1 MLKSMAGD
9 PEQHQDAPTRSR
21 AERLFGDW
29 VRQVSPVTLRA
40 DAMAGLLGAV
50 LVLPQG
56 IAFATLAGLPPEYGL
71 YTAVIPC
78 ILAALF
84 GSSWHVMSGP
94 TNANSLAL
102 FAMLSPLAAAFSSQ
116 YIQLAV
122 AVTVM
127 VGVMQWLI
135 GALRL
140 GVLANFISP
149 ATLFGFTSGAA
160 LLIAVHALPDLLGLA
175 ASPQHSAAAVLVHVV
190 TQLGLVQPAAL
201 VVGAITIATALLLRR
216 LRRGWPAMLIG
227 LVVATA
233 LAWIWS
239 QYLNPASATPAAA
252 LRTIGQIAAPWPRFE
267 VPRISWA
274 QAVDLIGLAFALTIV
289 ALGQAISIAKTVALR
304 SGQRIDANR
313 EFRGQGLSN
322 MVGGFFS
329 CYVSCGSM
337 NRSLPNLQAGARTPL
352 ASVFSALL
360 LVLLVAVSAPLLAL
374 IPRAALAALLVLVA
388 LTLLDLA
395 RWRQLLTLSRS
406 DFGVALATM
415 LATVT
420 IRLEIAIFLGIILS
434 LMSFLYRTSRPAMR
448 TMGFDSRGL
457 DRQFVVIDNTAD
469 AGFET
474 GITSPHKA
482 DDDSER
488 NAELSQK
495 SPALFPP
502 ERGSA
507 TPKAREATS
516 VGTNE
521 RSAGPPQAS
530 SAPSGGSAVHEAT
543 SVGANER
550 SAGPPQAS
558 SAPPG
563 GSAVREAT
571 SVGATFLPECPQ
583 LKLLRME
590 GEVYFGATQ
599 HVADILHALR
609 HQPHPQKHL
618 LVMGKSMNFIDLAG
632 AELWEAELSA
642 RRAMGGDLYFHR
654 PRPEVIRMWRK
665 TGFTRLLGPEHQ
677 FPDKFTAIST
687 IFSKLDPEICRRCT
701 ARIFWE
707 CQSVPPAPEPESKA

>member
-1 MLKSMAGD
+1 MMGSPEKSIPA
-9 PEQHQDAPTRSR
+9 QHPAPGPAWLPRLL
-21 AERLFGDW
+21 ERLFGGW
-29 VRQVSPVTLRA
+29 VRLVSPRTLRA
-40 DAMAGLLGAV
+40 DALAGLLGAV

-71 YTAVIPC
+71 YTAVVPC
-78 ILAALF
+78 IVAALF

-102 FAMLSPLAAAFSSQ
+102 FAMLSPLALAFSPQ
-116 YIQLAV
+116 YIQLAL

-149 ATLFGFTSGAA
+149 AVLFGFTSGAA

-175 ASPQHSAAAVLVHVV
+175 AAPEHSAAAVLGHVF
-190 TQLGLVQPAAL
+190 TRLARAQPAAL
-201 VVGAITIATALLLRR
+201 AVGAVTIVVALLLRR
-216 LRRGWPAMLIG
+216 LRRNWPSMLIG

-233 LAWIWS
+233 LAWVWRH
-239 QYLNPASATPAAA
+239 YLSASNGAPSTA
-252 LRTIGQIAAPWPRFE
+252 LRMLGQMAAPWPRFE
-267 VPRISWA
+267 LPRISWA
-274 QAVDLIGLAFALTIV
+274 QASDLVRLAFALTVV

-322 MVGGFFS
+322 IVGGFFS

-337 NRSLPNLQAGARTPL
+337 NRSLPNLEAGARTPL

-360 LVLLVAVSAPLLAL
+360 LLVLVAVSAPLLAQ
-374 IPRAALAALLVLVA
+374 IPMAALAALLVLVA
-388 LTLLDLA
+388 LALLDFA
-395 RWRQLLTLSRS
+395 RWRQLFTLSRS
-406 DFGVALATM
+406 DFAVALVTM

-420 IRLEIAIFLGIILS
+420 IRLETAILLGMILS

-448 TMGFDSRGL
+448 SMGFDSRGL
-457 DRQFVVIDNTAD
+457 DRQFVVIDHTTEAAEAANGAD
-469 AGFET
+469 R
-474 GITSPHKA
+474 PP
-482 DDDSER
+482 R
-488 NAELSQK
+488 Q
-495 SPALFPP
+495 AL
-502 ERGSA
+502 
-507 TPKAREATS
+507 
-516 VGTNE
+516 
-521 RSAGPPQAS
+521 
-530 SAPSGGSAVHEAT
+530 
-543 SVGANER
+543 
-550 SAGPPQAS
+550 
-558 SAPPG
+558 
-563 GSAVREAT
+563 
-571 SVGATFLPECPQ
+571 LECPQ

-609 HQPHPQKHL
+609 SQPQPQKHL

-632 AELWEAELSA
+632 AELWEAELAA
-642 RRAMGGDLYFHR
+642 RRATGGDLYFHR

-665 TGFTRLLGPEHQ
+665 TGFTQVLGPEHQ
-677 FPDKFTAIST
+677 FPDKFTAIAT
-687 IFSKLDPEICRRCT
+687 IFNKLDPEICRRCS

-707 CQSVPPAPEPESKA
+707 CQGVPKPDADASLA